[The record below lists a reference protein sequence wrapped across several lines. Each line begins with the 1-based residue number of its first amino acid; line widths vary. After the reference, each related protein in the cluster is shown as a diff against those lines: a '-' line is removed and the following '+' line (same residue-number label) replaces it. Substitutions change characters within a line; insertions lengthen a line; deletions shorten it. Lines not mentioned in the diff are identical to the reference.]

1 LLTVRRRLFAA
12 VTVVA
17 LLLVVVGGYLFLTRA
32 SAGTSAT
39 LTIITGTASVKRSGS
54 TTFAAAHS
62 GDSLGGGDTV
72 RTGSRARAVIYSGG
86 GAQTRLDENT
96 TLQVSALTKSNGAYQ
111 TDLQQTAGKTWS
123 SIERLIGGASYNVRG
138 PNNATA
144 GVRGTEF
151 LVIVN
156 LDATGKPSVRIDTF
170 SGTVVVKSSGRDVTV
185 TSGLS
190 TTVASDQRAQ
200 PVVPIPTGDQTDA
213 FTVYNQALAR
223 ATLTIARPG
232 AVARLTFSGTKGQK
246 VFVDVP
252 SSTLADECGIVTLE
266 GPDSGK
272 LNSGCIIGGN
282 GFIDATLLP
291 ATGQYTVVVA
301 PTHGI
306 GNAQLVVIGDTD
318 QQGTL
323 LVDGAEVTAE
333 IAQPGAVARFTFSGT
348 ARQKVFVDVPSST
361 LPDECGVLNLE
372 GPDSSRLASGC
383 IIGGNGFID
392 ATVLPST
399 GQYTIVV
406 DPTARGTGNA
416 QVSVITA
423 SDQQG
428 TTDVGGAAVTAAIG
442 QPGAVARFTF
452 SAVKGQKVFVDVP
465 SSNLPDECGVLALEG
480 PDSSRLA
487 SGCIIGGNGFIDAT
501 VLPSTGQYTIVVDP
515 AAHGTGNAQVRVIGA
530 TDQLGTIDVGG
541 AAVTAVI
548 GQPGAVA
555 RFTFSGAKGQKVAV
569 DVPSSTLTD
578 ECGILTL
585 EGPDGSKLASGCII
599 GGKGFIDATVLPAAG
614 QYTIVVDP
622 AARGGG
628 TAQVRLN

>member
-1 LLTVRRRLFAA
+1 MQPVEASPTVLPEAWSAAGMEIGFRAAQPPLLLTDRRRLFAA
-12 VTVVA
+12 ITVVA
-17 LLLVVVGGYLFLTRA
+17 LLFVAVGGYLFLTHA
-32 SAGTSAT
+32 SAGASAT
-39 LTIITGTASVKRSGS
+39 LTIITGTASVKRNGS
-54 TTFAAAHS
+54 TTFAPAHS

-72 RTGSRARAVIYSGG
+72 RTGSGAKAVIYSGG

-96 TLQVSALTKSNGAYQ
+96 TLQVNALTKSNGAYQ

-123 SIERLIGGASYNVRG
+123 SVGRLIGGASYNLRG

-156 LDATGKPSVRIDTF
+156 KDATGKPLVRIDTF

-213 FTVYNQALAR
+213 FTVYNRALAR

-266 GPDSGK
+266 GPDSSK
-272 LNSGCIIGGN
+272 LNSGCVIGGN
-282 GFIDATLLP
+282 GFIDATVLP
-291 ATGQYTVVVA
+291 ATGQYTIVVA

-323 LVDGAEVTAE
+323 LVDGAEVTAV
-333 IAQPGAVARFTFSGT
+333 IGQPGAVARLTFSGT

-361 LPDECGVLNLE
+361 LPDECGVLTLE
-372 GPDSSRLASGC
+372 GPDSSRLA
-383 IIGGNGFID
+383 N
-392 ATVLPST
+392 
-399 GQYTIVV
+399 
-406 DPTARGTGNA
+406 
-416 QVSVITA
+416 
-423 SDQQG
+423 
-428 TTDVGGAAVTAAIG
+428 
-442 QPGAVARFTF
+442 
-452 SAVKGQKVFVDVP
+452 
-465 SSNLPDECGVLALEG
+465 
-480 PDSSRLA
+480 
-487 SGCIIGGNGFIDAT
+487 GCIIGGNGFIDAT

-515 AAHGTGNAQVRVIGA
+515 AARGTGNAQLRVIA
-530 TDQLGTIDVGG
+530 TTDQQGTIDVGG
-541 AAVTAVI
+541 SAVTAII

-569 DVPSSTLTD
+569 DVPASTLPD
-578 ECGILTL
+578 ECGILSL

-599 GGKGFIDATVLPAAG
+599 GGKGFIDATVLPATG
-614 QYTIVVDP
+614 EYTIVVDP
-622 AARGGG
+622 TARGIG